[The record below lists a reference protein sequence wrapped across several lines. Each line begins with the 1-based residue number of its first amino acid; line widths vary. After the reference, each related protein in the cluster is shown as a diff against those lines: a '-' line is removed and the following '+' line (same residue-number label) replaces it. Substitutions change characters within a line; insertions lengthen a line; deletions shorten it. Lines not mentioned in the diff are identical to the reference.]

1 MRVADEVLERAQ
13 KRITSHLGD
22 GYVIRA
28 VLGIGGTS
36 VVYRADHEEHGPRAL
51 KVLHDELR
59 DVPDVCARFVRE
71 GYVAN
76 ALEHPAAVPV
86 FAHGADENGT
96 PYLALEL
103 LDGESLEVTWRER
116 ALPSVGRVVEMVA
129 QLLDVLAAAHAKEIV
144 HRDVKP
150 GNVFV
155 ERSGRIR
162 LLDFGLARLGT
173 SPRLTPTGDTLGTAE
188 FAAPEQARGAS
199 KRVDARADV
208 YSVGALMFSLLTG
221 SFVHPADNPM
231 ERMVLAATREAPRL
245 GTRLPHVDRR
255 LARVVDTALSFRRE
269 ARYADARAMLAA
281 LEELR

>member
-1 MRVADEVLERAQ
+1 MRVADEVIERAQ
-13 KRITSHLGD
+13 RRIGSRSAD
-22 GYVIRA
+22 GYAIRG

-36 VVYRADHEEHGPRAL
+36 VVYRADHPERGPCAL

-59 DVPDVCARFVRE
+59 DVADVCARFVRE

-76 ALEHPAAVPV
+76 SLEHPAAVQV
-86 FAHGADENGT
+86 FAHGVDDGGI

-103 LDGESLEVTWRER
+103 LEGESLEVTWRER
-116 ALPSVGRVVEMVA
+116 ALPPVARVVELAA

-155 ERSGRIR
+155 ERSGRAR

-231 ERMVLAATREAPRL
+231 ERMVLAATRAAPRL
-245 GTRLPHVDRR
+245 GTRLPDVDPR

-269 ARYADARAMLAA
+269 ARYADARAMLDA

>member
-1 MRVADEVLERAQ
+1 
-13 KRITSHLGD
+13 LGSCLAE
-22 GYVIRA
+22 GYAIRD
-28 VLGIGGTS
+28 VVGIGGTS
-36 VVYRADHEEHGPRAL
+36 VVYRADHSQHGPCAL

-59 DVPDVCARFVRE
+59 DVTDVCARFVRE

-76 ALEHPAAVPV
+76 SLEHPAAVPV
-86 FAHGADENGT
+86 FAHGEADDGA

-103 LDGESLEVTWRER
+103 LEGESLEVTWRER
-116 ALPSVGRVVEMVA
+116 ALPSVGRVVEIAA

-208 YSVGALMFSLLTG
+208 YSVGALAFSLLTG
-221 SFVHPADNPM
+221 SFVHAADNPM
-231 ERMVLAATREAPRL
+231 DRMVLAATREAPRL
-245 GTRLPHVDRR
+245 GTRLPDVDPR

-269 ARYADARAMLAA
+269 ARYADARAMLDA
-281 LEELR
+281 LEELRT